1 MSSYSKMI
9 HKKLLILLILIGA
22 FVFFSFPGW
31 TQAVFPNPEYLALIQ
46 QKIGTYL
53 FYPWEA
59 KFKGWEGVVIVKFTL
74 LRDGHLKELDIVK
87 SSGYP
92 LLDEAAVSAVRK
104 ASPYPSPEYYHQ
116 AEELEVILPINYQ
129 GLKIAQKPPPAPPEH
144 FQPIS
149 LSPEEEIIPSPQ
161 PEEPPPRPLPEE
173 EVQLPSQKKVPPLQ
187 EETPPP
193 LPEEARP
200 GQKEISLP
208 ADELEEFIKLAVKNN
223 RPTQIARQEIELAQL
238 KVGEAQ
244 RGLFPALK
252 LEGYDTKGEVYKVEY
267 EEREAKIQ
275 LDQPVYYGGRLRDTL
290 NQSKVNLEITKRNY
304 DRLRIDVSHKAEVA
318 YYNLVASRMNLKIQE
333 EIRQEAKK
341 MLDVV
346 EKQFEDGL
354 VTPLEISSAQSW
366 YDQIVFQ
373 IDSTKQDMAMAELT
387 FAQILNVPEAPE
399 IKRQELRIKK
409 LDLDLTQCLDAGLKN
424 RPEIYLSELLVKFNQ
439 YGKRI
444 EESKNKF
451 TIDLTTSYSHYQ
463 GAWKTES
470 MRDSNNWYVGIKA
483 TKPWGGSTIVT
494 SATTEET
501 QPRYGQTS
509 PTKTSTISAEFNLL
523 NNLQRL
529 SEKKKSELELQR
541 SLSDLNETTKT
552 INFEI
557 KDAYLNYQKALLQAT
572 TAQSETEFRRREV
585 EVLKVRAQV
594 GEIEFSNVME
604 ALINLSRAQTTYIQS
619 LANYFISLANLR
631 KAAGYGIR
639 I

>member
-1 MSSYSKMI
+1 MLIISS
-9 HKKLLILLILIGA
+9 L
-22 FVFFSFPGW
+22 VFLFSFSGW
-31 TQAVFPNPEYLALIQ
+31 AQAVLPNPEYLALIQ

-59 KFKGWEGVVIVKFTL
+59 KFNGWEGVVIVKFTL

-104 ASPYPSPEYYHQ
+104 ASPYPSLEYYHKT
-116 AEELEVILPINYQ
+116 EELEVILPINYQ
-129 GLKIAQKPPPAPPEH
+129 GLKIAQKPLQAPPEPL
-144 FQPIS
+144 QPMS
-149 LSPEEEIIPSPQ
+149 LPPKEEIISSSQ
-161 PEEPPPRPLPEE
+161 PEEPILIPLPEE
-173 EVQLPSQKKVPPLQ
+173 EAPPPLP

-200 GQKEISLP
+200 GQQEISP
-208 ADELEEFIKLAVKNN
+208 PTDELEEFIELAVKNN
-223 RPTQIARQEIELAQL
+223 QPTQIARQEIELAQM
-238 KVGEAQ
+238 KVREAN
-244 RGLFPALK
+244 RNLFPALK
-252 LEGYDTKGEVYKVEY
+252 VEGYNSEGEVFNVEY
-267 EEREAKIQ
+267 EEREVKLQ

-290 NQSKVNLEITKRNY
+290 EQSKVNLEITKRNY
-304 DRLRIDVSHKAEVA
+304 DRLKIDVSHKAEVA

-341 MLDVV
+341 MLDIVQ
-346 EKQFEDGL
+346 KQFEDGL

-387 FAQILNVPEAPE
+387 FAQVLNVPKAPE
-399 IKRQELRIKK
+399 ISREELEIKE

-424 RPEIYLSELLVKFNQ
+424 RPEIYLSEMLVKFNQ
-439 YGKRI
+439 YGKKI
-444 EESKNKF
+444 EEAKNKF
-451 TIDLTTSYSHYQ
+451 TVDLTTSYGYYE
-463 GAWKTES
+463 GAYKTEPLRS
-470 MRDSNNWYVGIKA
+470 SDTWYVGFKA
-483 TKPWGGSTIVT
+483 TKPWGASTFN
-494 SATTEET
+494 
-501 QPRYGQTS
+501 
-509 PTKTSTISAEFNLL
+509 TSTTREDAGPHYGEKTRTEALTVSADFNILD
-523 NNLQRL
+523 NLTRL
-529 SEKKKSELELQR
+529 SDEKKAEIELRR

-552 INFEI
+552 ITFEI
-557 KDAYLNYQKALLQAT
+557 KDAYLNYQKALLQAN

-594 GEIEFSNVME
+594 GDAGFSNVME
-604 ALINLSRAQTTYIQS
+604 TLVNLSRAQTEYTQA

-631 KAAGYGIR
+631 KAAGYGIK